1 MHGPGGIKSKSG
13 GNEVTEP
20 MTTEAALA
28 QMIGQQVRTGDVH
41 DERTLA
47 TLARVPRELFVP
59 AAYRALDYAE
69 AALPL
74 GHGKHMLMTLV
85 VGRILQ
91 ALNLRPGEQALEV
104 GTGSG
109 YLSACLATLGASVQ
123 SLEIHAD
130 LAAQAR
136 VNLKAAG
143 LEAVEVT
150 CGDGMGLTTE
160 TAYDLVVLTGSLP
173 IYQTCFERALKYGG
187 RLFAVVGTGAVMS
200 ARLVTR
206 TGQSEFRVTNLFE
219 TVLEPL
225 ENAPVPEV
233 FRF

>member
-1 MHGPGGIKSKSG
+1 
-13 GNEVTEP
+13 
-20 MTTEAALA
+20 MTTDTALA
-28 QMIGQQVRTGDVH
+28 QMITQQVRTGDVH
-41 DERTLA
+41 DERTLE

-59 AAYRALDYAE
+59 AQWRALDYAE
-69 AALPL
+69 TALPL
-74 GHGKHMLMTLV
+74 GHGKHMLTTLL

-91 ALNLRPGEQALEV
+91 ALRVRPGEQALEV

-136 VNLKAAG
+136 ANLKAAG
-143 LEAVEVT
+143 CEAVEVT

-160 TAYDLVVLTGSLP
+160 TAYDLIVLTGSLP
-173 IYQTCFERALKYGG
+173 IYQPCFERALKYGG
-187 RLFAVVGTGAVMS
+187 RLFVVVGGGPVMS

-206 TGQSEFRVTNLFE
+206 TGQAEFKANTLFE
-219 TVLEPL
+219 TGLEPL
-225 ENAPVPEV
+225 ENAPALPT

>member
-1 MHGPGGIKSKSG
+1 M
-13 GNEVTEP
+13 NN
-20 MTTEAALA
+20 TTAQAQMIAQQVRIADVHDARTLAALA
-28 QMIGQQVRTGDVH
+28 H
-41 DERTLA
+41 
-47 TLARVPRELFVP
+47 VPRELFVP
-59 AAYRALDYAE
+59 AQWRALDFAE

-74 GHGKHMLMTLV
+74 GHGQHMLTTLL

-91 ALNLRPGEQALEV
+91 ALHVRAGEQALEV

-136 VNLKAAG
+136 SNLKSAG
-143 LEAVEVT
+143 CEAVEVT

-160 TAYDLVVLTGSLP
+160 TAYDIIVLTGSLP
-173 IYQTCFERALKYGG
+173 VYQPNFERALKYGG
-187 RLFAVVGTGAVMS
+187 RLFVVVGAGEVMS

-206 TGQSEFRVTNLFE
+206 TGQALFRSTVLFE
-219 TVLEPL
+219 TTLAPL
-225 ENAPVPEV
+225 VNAPAAPA

>member
-1 MHGPGGIKSKSG
+1 
-13 GNEVTEP
+13 
-20 MTTEAALA
+20 MTNDVAMA
-28 QMIGQQVRTGDVH
+28 QMIAQQVRTGDVH

-47 TLARVPRELFVP
+47 ALARLPRELFVP
-59 AAYRALDYAE
+59 AQWRTLDYAE

-74 GHGKHMLMTLV
+74 AHGKHMLPTLL

-91 ALNLRPGEQALEV
+91 ALHVRQGEQALEV

-136 VNLKAAG
+136 ANLKAAG
-143 LEAVEVT
+143 CEAVEVT

-160 TAYDLVVLTGSLP
+160 TAYDLIVLTGSLP
-173 IYQTCFERALKYGG
+173 IYQPCFERALKYGG
-187 RLFAVVGTGAVMS
+187 RLFAVVGSDVVMS

-206 TGQSEFRVTNLFE
+206 TGQSAFTTTTLFE
-219 TVLEPL
+219 TALESL
-225 ENAPVPEV
+225 ENAPAPPT